1 MTTTETII
9 DPNYQGPRLRII
21 LQPENKIL
29 LLPRVKT
36 VSQLLDTLNIAVE
49 TALVVRDGQLLTY
62 DRHLYPDE
70 EILVR
75 KVGSRG

>member
-1 MTTTETII
+1 MNNSETII
-9 DPNYQGPRLRII
+9 DPHYQGPRLRII

-29 LLPRVKT
+29 LIPRVKT
-36 VSQLLDTLNIAVE
+36 VSQLLDVLHIAVE

-62 DRHLYPDE
+62 DRHLYPNE

-75 KVGSRG
+75 KVSSRG